1 MNNIFLIGFMGAGK
15 SSVSEGLGVLLKLP
29 VVEMDQHI
37 SEMEQMSIPEIF
49 EKKGEPYF
57 RKCETELLKSCCT
70 EEARIISCGGG
81 VAMRQENVDV
91 MHSCGTVILLTARPE
106 VILER
111 VKDSNDRPLL
121 QKKKNV
127 NDIEALMEQRQPKY
141 ETAADITIDTSELDI
156 KQVCQSILKQIWNE
170 A

>member
-15 SSVSEGLGVLLKLP
+15 SSVAAGLGTLLKLP
-29 VVEMDQHI
+29 VVEMDQYI
-37 SEMEQMSIPEIF
+37 SENEKMTIPEIF

-57 RKCETELLKSCCT
+57 RKCETDLLKSFCT

-91 MHSCGTVILLTARPE
+91 MHSCGTVILLTATAE

-111 VKDSNDRPLL
+111 VKDNNDRPLL
-121 QKKKNV
+121 QNKKNV
-127 NDIEALMEQRQPKY
+127 KDIEALMEQRRPKY
-141 ETAADITIDTSELDI
+141 EAAADITIDTSALDV
-156 KQVCQSILKQIWNE
+156 KQVCQSILKNIWNE

>member
-1 MNNIFLIGFMGAGK
+1 
-15 SSVSEGLGVLLKLP
+15 
-29 VVEMDQHI
+29 
-37 SEMEQMSIPEIF
+37 
-49 EKKGEPYF
+49 
-57 RKCETELLKSCCT
+57 
-70 EEARIISCGGG
+70 
-81 VAMRQENVDV
+81 MRQENVDV

-121 QKKKNV
+121 QNKKNV